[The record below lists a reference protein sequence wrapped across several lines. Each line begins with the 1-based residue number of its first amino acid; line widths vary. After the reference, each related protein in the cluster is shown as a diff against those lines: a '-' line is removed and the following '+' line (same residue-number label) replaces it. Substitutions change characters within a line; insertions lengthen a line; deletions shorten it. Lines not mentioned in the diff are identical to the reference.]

1 MVFCDFD
8 GTITKS
14 DSFVKMLQE
23 FAPQSS
29 QQILSLI
36 YDRSLTLKEGVKQL
50 LNTIESDRYQ
60 QIIDSTADL
69 SIRPG
74 FSELLDFLIAHHIPL
89 VVVSGG
95 LRDMVEAVLK
105 TEVNQQPLIERVT
118 AIYAADI
125 DRSGEYLQGY
135 SQFTSDRELV
145 AKAKIMAQYPAS
157 YTIAIGDSVTDINMA
172 LKADLVF
179 ARDRLVTYLKAENK
193 AYIPWNDFFDV
204 RDYLQERFK
213 DSRIL

>member
-8 GTITKS
+8 GTITNG

-50 LNTIESDRYQ
+50 LNTIKSDRYQ
-60 QIIDSTADL
+60 RIIDSTADL

-74 FSELLDFLIAHHIPL
+74 LSELLDFLTSHHIPL
-89 VVVSGG
+89 IVVSGG

-105 TEVNQQPLIERVT
+105 REVNQQPLIDRVA

-125 DRSGEYLQGY
+125 DCSSEYYKVIL
-135 SQFTSDRELV
+135 SLL
-145 AKAKIMAQYPAS
+145 
-157 YTIAIGDSVTDINMA
+157 AITN
-172 LKADLVF
+172 
-179 ARDRLVTYLKAENK
+179 
-193 AYIPWNDFFDV
+193 W
-204 RDYLQERFK
+204 
-213 DSRIL
+213 